1 MDETVLLLRKWSI
14 SEEIIKNFLDNDISI
29 ENFKDLTDTYLK
41 ELCPHIG
48 QRIILRNNIQDLLES
63 VATTEALS
71 ENTVYTNHES
81 HSSARTNKEVSGDSF
96 SSLPILDDITNI
108 LEDINRPP
116 LPDFD
121 INTLLQTSAHGSSIL
136 NYYKRYQCLNAK
148 KRNILVDIIIKH
160 IYTYI
165 VNNKLRAEDY
175 NLIAARIVSLF
186 PSENIGTYFMRAVPT
201 AKSISGK
208 YIPAKGKLVDKVRNL
223 LYISGEKHRRPKSTQ
238 RIPEN
243 ELENEPKNLSLMIDA
258 AHDDD
263 CLWLKNNNEPWDEVV
278 LRWKK
283 TRKYRIGQ
291 EHIFPTIHDFLE
303 NWPIL
308 KDAKGHV
315 LINLDFEEMYEEQS
329 LNFFKNWHFFFEKL
343 LKLKQDQ
350 IKNETGLSLLE
361 TLFAL
366 KDDDTQW
373 SSKL

>member
-1 MDETVLLLRKWSI
+1 MMS
-14 SEEIIKNFLDNDISI
+14 
-29 ENFKDLTDTYLK
+29 
-41 ELCPHIG
+41 
-48 QRIILRNNIQDLLES
+48 
-63 VATTEALS
+63 
-71 ENTVYTNHES
+71 
-81 HSSARTNKEVSGDSF
+81 
-96 SSLPILDDITNI
+96 
-108 LEDINRPP
+108 
-116 LPDFD
+116 
-121 INTLLQTSAHGSSIL
+121 
-136 NYYKRYQCLNAK
+136 
-148 KRNILVDIIIKH
+148 
-160 IYTYI
+160 
-165 VNNKLRAEDY
+165 KLRAEDY

-366 KDDDTQW
+366 KDDDKKIPVQITLLGYLIPPKGRISRKIKFSSTEVIESLIVRTDDAGNIDTIIKKKKEKSASRVLQSVQPYILVLGKLHDFSALYIVIDDVKYSFESAAKAFDVLFKIYHVLHAKYPDAANYLYLVIQKRYMTLILNMTQFRHT
-373 SSKL
+373 